1 MLNTRFEEYKLKRE
15 LKRNGTEVTFYR
27 NKKNAFGEHVGELEV
42 VAKLT
47 GLYHETN
54 GYVSLSVSDATV
66 QRSVKLPMLL
76 CLNDDVKAAGLVAG
90 DYVKL
95 PNATSFS
102 TKTYYITGMVDIS
115 DFGIITDISLEVIDD
130 GTSS

>member
-1 MLNTRFEEYKLKRE
+1 MLNTRFEEYKLRRE
-15 LKRNGTEVTFYR
+15 LKRNGTDVTFLR
-27 NKKNAFGEHVGELEV
+27 NKKNDFGEPVDELEV
-42 VAKLT
+42 VANVK

-54 GYVSLSVSDATV
+54 GYVTLSVSDATV

-76 CLNDDVKAAGLVAG
+76 CLAQDVVFSHLAVG
-90 DYVKL
+90 DYIKV
-95 PNATSFS
+95 PNIVTGE
-102 TKTYYITGMVDIS
+102 TKTYYVSGITDIS

>member
-76 CLNDDVKAAGLVAG
+76 CLNDDVKAAGLG
-90 DYVKL
+90 DERAQLILNEFKS
-95 PNATSFS
+95 N
-102 TKTYYITGMVDIS
+102 
-115 DFGIITDISLEVIDD
+115 GIDLTRLAKD
-130 GTSS
+130 

>member
-15 LKRNGTEVTFYR
+15 LKRNGTEVTFCR
-27 NKKNAFGEHVGELEV
+27 NKKNDFGEPVGELEV

-66 QRSVKLPMLL
+66 SRNVKTPMLL
-76 CLNDDVKAAGLVAG
+76 CLAQDIMFSHLAIG
-90 DYVKL
+90 DYVKV
-95 PNATSFS
+95 PNIVTGE
-102 TKTYYITGMVDIS
+102 TKTYYVTGITDIS
-115 DFGIITDISLEVIDD
+115 DFGIIADVSLEVIDD

>member
-1 MLNTRFEEYKLKRE
+1 MLNTRFEEYKLRRE
-15 LKRNGTEVTFYR
+15 LKRNGTDVTFCR
-27 NKKNAFGEHVGELEV
+27 NKKNDFGEPTGELEV
-42 VAKLT
+42 VANVK

-54 GYVSLSVSDATV
+54 GYVTLSVSDATV

-76 CLNDDVKAAGLVAG
+76 CLAQDVMFSHLAVG

-95 PNATSFS
+95 PNVVTGES
-102 TKTYYITGMVDIS
+102 KTYYVTGITDIS

>member
-1 MLNTRFEEYKLKRE
+1 MLNTRFEEYKLRRE
-15 LKRNGTEVTFYR
+15 LKRNGTDVTFCR
-27 NKKNAFGEHVGELEV
+27 NKRNDFGEPTGEFEV
-42 VAKLT
+42 VANVK

-54 GYVSLSVSDATV
+54 GYVTLSVSDATV

-76 CLNDDVKAAGLVAG
+76 CLAQDVMFSHLAVG

-95 PNATSFS
+95 PNVVTGE
-102 TKTYYITGMVDIS
+102 TKTYYVTGITDIS